1 METLWFVLVSF
12 MLTMYVVLDGFDLGA
27 GIIHLYAAK
36 TDAERRLI
44 LNAIGPVWDGNEVW
58 ILAAGGTLYFAF
70 PLVYASSF
78 SGFYLPLIMVL
89 WLLMSRGLGIE
100 FRHQVNNPLWRN
112 FWDVVFS
119 LSSALLAIFLGAAL
133 GNIIRGVPLSKEGY
147 FFEPLWTTFT
157 IVPESG
163 ILDWYTVVLGLVAF
177 FTLTVHGSSYV
188 AMKIEGDVQIRSRA
202 AAGKAWW
209 GVLATTIVG
218 VIATFTLRPELFN
231 NFNNQ
236 HLGLFFPFSA
246 LLGLSGVH
254 YYSRKGQDTRMFL
267 SSTLFILGMLGG
279 TAFAL
284 YPNLL
289 TSSTDPSA
297 SLTIYNT
304 AAQAYGLSVGL
315 TWWIVGMALVSG
327 YFIYVYRSFGGK
339 VALPT
344 EDAGY

>member
-27 GIIHLYAAK
+27 GIIHLFVAR

-44 LNAIGPVWDGNEVW
+44 LNAIGPMWDGNEVW

-100 FRHQVNNPLWRN
+100 FRHQVHNQLWRN

-119 LSSALLAIFLGAAL
+119 VSSALLAIFLGAAL
-133 GNIIRGVPLSKEGY
+133 GNVVRGVPLSKEGY

-157 IVPESG
+157 VVPESG
-163 ILDWYTVVLGLVAF
+163 VLDWYTVILGLVAF

-188 AMKIEGDVQIRSRA
+188 AMKTEGEVQIRSRA

-209 GVLATTIVG
+209 GVVAATLAGI
-218 VIATFTLRPELFN
+218 IATFTLRPELFN
-231 NFNNQ
+231 NFTN
-236 HLGLFFPFSA
+236 HSWGLLFPLTA
-246 LLGLSGVH
+246 LLSLSGVWYH
-254 YYSRKGQDTRMFL
+254 FLKSQDGWMFL

-289 TSSTDPSA
+289 ISSTDPSA
-297 SLTIYNT
+297 SLTIHNT

-315 TWWIVGMALVSG
+315 TWWIVGMVLVSG
-327 YFIYVYRSFGGK
+327 YFIYVYRSFRGK

-344 EDAGY
+344 EDTGY

>member
-12 MLTMYVVLDGFDLGA
+12 MLTMYVLLDGFDLGA
-27 GIIHLYAAK
+27 GIIHLCAAR

-119 LSSALLAIFLGAAL
+119 LSSGLLAIFLGAAL
-133 GNIIRGVPLSKEGY
+133 GNVIRGVPLSKEGY

-157 IVPESG
+157 VVPESG
-163 ILDWYTVVLGLVAF
+163 ILDWYTVILGLVAF
-177 FTLTVHGSSYV
+177 FTLTLHGSSYV
-188 AMKIEGDVQIRSRA
+188 AMKTEGDVQIRSRA
-202 AAGKAWW
+202 TAGKAWW
-209 GVLATTIVG
+209 GVLGTSLAG
-218 VIATFTLRPELFN
+218 VIATFKLRPELLN
-231 NFNNQ
+231 NFTN
-236 HLGLFFPFSA
+236 HSLGFLFPFSA
-246 LLGLSGVH
+246 LLGLSGVWYH
-254 YYSRKGQDTRMFL
+254 FRKGQDTRMFL
-267 SSTLFILGMLGG
+267 SSSLFILGMLGS

-289 TSSTDPSA
+289 TSSLDPSA

-304 AAQAYGLSVGL
+304 AAQPYGLSVGL
-315 TWWIVGMALVSG
+315 SWWIVGMVLASG
-327 YFIYVYRSFGGK
+327 YFIYVYRSFRGK

-344 EDAGY
+344 EDTGY

>member
-12 MLTMYVVLDGFDLGA
+12 MLTMYVLLDGFDLGA

-44 LNAIGPVWDGNEVW
+44 LSAIGPVWDGNEVW

-100 FRHQVNNPLWRN
+100 FRHQVHNPLWRN

-119 LSSALLAIFLGAAL
+119 LSSGLLAIFLGAAL
-133 GNIIRGVPLSKEGY
+133 GNVIRGVPLSKEGY

-157 IVPESG
+157 VVPESG
-163 ILDWYTVVLGLVAF
+163 ILDWYTVILGLIAF

-188 AMKIEGDVQIRSRA
+188 AMKTEGEIQIRSRA
-202 AAGKAWW
+202 TAGKAWW
-209 GVLATTIVG
+209 GVTATTIAG
-218 VIATFTLRPELFN
+218 VIATFTICPELFN
-231 NFNNQ
+231 NFTN
-236 HLGLFFPFSA
+236 HFWGFVFPLAA
-246 LLGLSGVH
+246 LLGLFGVR
-254 YYSRKGQDTRMFL
+254 YYFRGGKDTQMFL

-289 TSSTDPSA
+289 TSSIDHSA

-304 AAQAYGLSVGL
+304 AAQPYGLSVGL
-315 TWWIVGMALVSG
+315 AWWIVGMVLVSG
-327 YFIYVYRSFGGK
+327 YFIFVYRSFRGK

>member
-36 TDAERRLI
+36 TDAERRVI

-58 ILAAGGTLYFAF
+58 IIAAGGTLYMAF

-100 FRHQVNNPLWRN
+100 FRHQVDNPLWRN

-119 LSSALLAIFLGAAL
+119 VSSALLAIFLGAAL
-133 GNIIRGVPLSKEGY
+133 GNVIRGVPLSKEGY

-157 IVPESG
+157 VVPESG
-163 ILDWYTVVLGLVAF
+163 ILDWYTVILGLVAF
-177 FTLTVHGSSYV
+177 FTLTMHGSSYV
-188 AMKIEGDVQIRSRA
+188 AMKTVGDVQIRSRA

-209 GVLATTIVG
+209 GVLATAIAG
-218 VIATFTLRPELFN
+218 VVSTFGLRPEMFN
-231 NFNNQ
+231 NFTE
-236 HLGLFFPFSA
+236 HSWGFLFPLAA
-246 LLGLSGVH
+246 LLGLFGVVYH
-254 YYSRKGQDTRMFL
+254 LRKGKDTQMFL
-267 SSTLFILGMLGG
+267 ASTLFILGMLGG

-289 TSSTDPSA
+289 TSSIDHSA
-297 SLTIYNT
+297 SLTIYN
-304 AAQAYGLSVGL
+304 AAAPSYGLSVGFS
-315 TWWIVGMALVSG
+315 WWMVGMVLVSG
-327 YFIYVYRSFGGK
+327 YFIYVYRSFRGK
-339 VALPT
+339 VTLPT

>member
-12 MLTMYVVLDGFDLGA
+12 MLTMYVVLDGFDLGS

-36 TDAERRLI
+36 TDTERRLI

-70 PLVYASSF
+70 PIVYASSF

-100 FRHQVNNPLWRN
+100 FQHQVHNPLWRN

-133 GNIIRGVPLSKEGY
+133 GNVIRGVPLSKEGY

-157 IVPESG
+157 VVPESG
-163 ILDWYTVVLGLVAF
+163 ILDWYTVILGLASF
-177 FTLTVHGSSYV
+177 FTLTVHGSSYI
-188 AMKIEGDVQIRSRA
+188 AMKTDGVVQIRCRA
-202 AAGKAWW
+202 TAGKAWW
-209 GVLATTIVG
+209 GVLATTIAG
-218 VIATFTLRPELFN
+218 VIATFTLRPELLN
-231 NFNNQ
+231 NFTTQ
-236 HLGLFFPFSA
+236 YLGLLFPLAAF
-246 LLGLSGVH
+246 LGISGVWYH
-254 YYSRKGQDTRMFL
+254 FRKAQDTRMFL

-289 TSSTDPSA
+289 TSSIDHTA

-304 AAQAYGLSVGL
+304 SAQSYGLSVGL
-315 TWWIVGMALVSG
+315 TWWIVGMVLVSG
-327 YFIYVYRSFGGK
+327 YFICVYRSFRGK
-339 VALPT
+339 VTLPT

>member
-36 TDAERRLI
+36 TDVERRLI

-78 SGFYLPLIMVL
+78 SGFYLPLIMIL
-89 WLLMSRGLGIE
+89 WLLMSRGLSIE
-100 FRHQVNNPLWRN
+100 FRHQVDNPLWRN
-112 FWDVVFS
+112 FWDVMFS
-119 LSSALLAIFLGAAL
+119 LSSGLLVIFLGAAL
-133 GNIIRGVPLSKEGY
+133 GNVIRGVPLSKDGY

-157 IVPESG
+157 VVPESG
-163 ILDWYTVVLGLVAF
+163 ILDWYTVIFGLVAL

-188 AMKIEGDVQIRSRA
+188 AMKTEGDVQTRSRF

-209 GVLATTIVG
+209 GVMATTIAG
-218 VIATFTLRPELFN
+218 ITTTFALRPELLN
-231 NFNNQ
+231 NFTK
-236 HLGLFFPFSA
+236 HYWGLLFPLAA
-246 LLGLSGVH
+246 LLGLSGVWYH
-254 YYSRKGQDTRMFL
+254 FRKGQDTRMFL
-267 SSTLFILGMLGG
+267 SSTLFILAMLGG

-297 SLTIYNT
+297 SLTIHNT
-304 AAQAYGLSVGL
+304 AAQPYGLGVGL
-315 TWWIVGMALVSG
+315 SWWIVGMVLVSG
-327 YFIYVYRSFGGK
+327 YFIYVYRSFRGK